1 MDSGAHY
8 FKTDLQV
15 HTPRD
20 RAWTGKRPVSD
31 EERERYARSFVSS
44 CRAKGL
50 QAVAITDH
58 HDIALLPF
66 IRNAVAS
73 EVGVSGK
80 TLGTE
85 QQLVVFPGVEL
96 TLAVPCQALLL
107 FDADFSARCHM
118 TNPKMTDGELIWRR
132 GEEAHKR
139 IFGRDDRTLEER
151 EAELDLFAQLEWA
164 ALLAPRYDDAQ

>member
-1 MDSGAHY
+1 VDSGAHY

-20 RAWTGKRPVSD
+20 GRWKGKRPVSD
-31 EERERYARSFVSS
+31 EDRERYARKFVSA

-58 HDIALLPF
+58 HDVALLPF
-66 IRNAVAS
+66 IRTAAAA
-73 EVGVSGK
+73 EIAAGGK
-80 TLGTE
+80 PLPAE

-107 FDADFSARCHM
+107 FDADFS
-118 TNPKMTDGELIWRR
+118 
-132 GEEAHKR
+132 
-139 IFGRDDRTLEER
+139 DDLVRV
-151 EAELDLFAQLEWA
+151 LDLLSVSSAD
-164 ALLAPRYDDAQ
+164 PGDAQGADPIPIAHILSFGLCTSSSTVTPGSRAGTSSCRT